1 MATFFWLVNFSY
13 DMKHANVERY
23 VANAKRGH
31 NDVPHIFWS
40 LYEYL
45 FPLLKWR
52 FSSSLN
58 GHIVPIPFFTLAHAI
73 MFTIEPRVV
82 NVFLACS
89 LIFFEHMF
97 LRRLFL
103 KSHLPTPHSKHMCL
117 IKISDRV
124 RSTLSL
130 AIPKVFLWTYPKYD
144 MLSCTHWM
152 GGMFVGPLKVSMPNL
167 FTCHLN
173 WTPTLERCA
182 GSLCLIVVL
191 YPLVG
196 RNVCWTYEGKHA

>member
-1 MATFFWLVNFSY
+1 MPATWLSVSPLLVFALSFLVGSLLNPLVQGINTIHTWGRRVLNGYFFWLVNFSY

-82 NVFLACS
+82 NVFLVCS
-89 LIFFEHMF
+89 LIFFWTHVF
-97 LRRLFL
+97 KAFVL
-103 KSHLPTPHSKHMCL
+103 KVTPTH
-117 IKISDRV
+117 
-124 RSTLSL
+124 T
-130 AIPKVFLWTYPKYD
+130 
-144 MLSCTHWM
+144 
-152 GGMFVGPLKVSMPNL
+152 PLK
-167 FTCHLN
+167 TY
-173 WTPTLERCA
+173 
-182 GSLCLIVVL
+182 VL
-191 YPLVG
+191 D
-196 RNVCWTYEGKHA
+196 